1 MPKVYHTDGM
11 PISAVARGDS
21 LSKPIDHVGA
31 LSAEIGTRGTATH
44 GEEQGAHYAAQ
55 VLQNLGYQVEEQ
67 AFRTVPTFSWAY
79 LILYL
84 LPALALAVS
93 FVSRQAAAVLAV
105 LAALAFFLELNT
117 VEVVNR
123 LLPKRQS
130 RNVLAHRPPLAASPK
145 RKVVLVAHID
155 TSKAALNFS
164 PQLVKGFRSSFLL
177 MVLSMAAVAV
187 LALLRFWLSTPILLW
202 LQLPFVLYLLVTAGF
217 LLHRENWN
225 RYTEGA
231 NDNASGVGIV
241 LSLAE
246 QMRRQA
252 PNLDLWCLITGAEEA
267 GTFGMIRFLQ
277 AQGRDFRDAYF
288 LNLDNVGAGTFHFM
302 SGEGMFPTWK
312 SSAPLLELCRQVRDE
327 HPDLGVKQG
336 VYNLM
341 STDALPALARGY
353 RAISFLAVDEAGL
366 LPNWHWLSDTY
377 ENVTEC
383 TLNQGQ
389 QFVAHVL
396 ERLDQQA

>member
-1 MPKVYHTDGM
+1 M
-11 PISAVARGDS
+11 
-21 LSKPIDHVGA
+21 SKPIDHVGA

-55 VLQNLGYQVEEQ
+55 VLQSLGYQVEEQ
-67 AFRTVPTFSWAY
+67 VFRTVPTFSWVY
-79 LILYL
+79 LVLYL
-84 LPALALAVS
+84 LPAVALATS
-93 FVSRQAAAVLAV
+93 FFSRPTAAIIAV
-105 LAALAFFLELNT
+105 LAAVVFFLELNT
-117 VEVVNR
+117 VEVVSR
-123 LLPKRQS
+123 LLPKQQS
-130 RNVLAHRPPLAASPK
+130 RNVVAHRPALCESPK
-145 RKVVLVAHID
+145 RQVVLVAHVD

-164 PQLVKGFRSSFLL
+164 PQMVKGFRTSFLL
-177 MVLSMAAVAV
+177 MVLSMAAVAI
-187 LALLRFWLSTPILLW
+187 LALLRFWLFTPILLW

-241 LSLAE
+241 LALAE

-267 GTFGMIRFLQ
+267 GTFGMIRFLEQ
-277 AQGRDFRDAYF
+277 RGRDFRDAHF

-312 SSAPLLELCRQVRDE
+312 SAAPLLELCQQVRDE
-327 HPDLGVKQG
+327 HPELGVKQG

-353 RAISFLAVDEAGL
+353 RAISFLAVDEVGL

-377 ENVTEC
+377 ENVEEG

-389 QFVAHVL
+389 QFVAHL
-396 ERLDQQA
+396 MQRLDQQA

>member
-1 MPKVYHTDGM
+1 MN
-11 PISAVARGDS
+11 
-21 LSKPIDHVGA
+21 KPIDHVGA

-44 GEEQGAHYAAQ
+44 GEEQGSHYAAQ

-67 AFRTVPTFSWAY
+67 TFRTVPTFSWVY

-84 LPALALAVS
+84 LPTLALAVS
-93 FVSRQAAAVLAV
+93 FFSRSAAAIVAV
-105 LAALAFFLELNT
+105 LAAVVFFLELNT
-117 VEVVNR
+117 VEVISR
-123 LLPKRQS
+123 LLPKRES
-130 RNVLAHRPPLAASPK
+130 RNVVAHRPAMSETP
-145 RKVVLVAHID
+145 RQKVVLVAHID

-164 PQLVKGFRSSFLL
+164 PQMVKGFRTSFLL
-177 MVLSMAAVAV
+177 MVLSMVAVAA
-187 LALLRFWLSTPILLW
+187 LSLLRFWLSSPILLW

-246 QMRRQA
+246 QMRMKV
-252 PNLDLWCLITGAEEA
+252 PGLDLWCLITGAEEA
-267 GTFGMIRFLQ
+267 GTFGMIRFLER
-277 AQGRDFRDAYF
+277 QGQDFRDAYF

-302 SGEGMFPTWK
+302 SGEGMFPSWK
-312 SSAPLLELCRQVRDE
+312 SSAPLLQLCRQVRDE
-327 HPDLGVKQG
+327 HPDLGVQQG

-377 ENVTEC
+377 ENVDEC
-383 TLNQGQ
+383 TLTQGQ
-389 QFVAHVL
+389 QFVTHLL
-396 ERLDQQA
+396 ERLAQPQ

>member
-1 MPKVYHTDGM
+1 M
-11 PISAVARGDS
+11 
-21 LSKPIDHVGA
+21 SKPIDHVGA

-55 VLQNLGYQVEEQ
+55 VLQSLGYQVEEQ
-67 AFRTVPTFSWAY
+67 TFRTLPTFSWVY
-79 LILYL
+79 LLLYL
-84 LPALALAVS
+84 LPAMALGIS
-93 FVSRQAAAVLAV
+93 FVSRPAAAVIAL
-105 LAALAFFLELNT
+105 LAAVVFFLELNT
-117 VEVVNR
+117 VEVLSR

-130 RNVLAHRPPLAASPK
+130 RNVVAHRPSSGESPK
-145 RKVVLVAHID
+145 RRVVLVAHID

-164 PQLVKGFRSSFLL
+164 PQMVKGFRTSFLL
-177 MVLSMAAVAV
+177 MVTSMAAVAV
-187 LALLRFWLSTPILLW
+187 LALLRFWLSTPLLLW

-241 LSLAE
+241 LALAE

-267 GTFGMIRFLQ
+267 GTFGMIRFLEQ
-277 AQGRDFRDAYF
+277 RGQDFRDAYF

-312 SSAPLLELCRQVRDE
+312 SSAPLLKLCQRVRDE
-327 HPDLGVKQG
+327 HPELGVKQG

-353 RAISFLAVDEAGL
+353 SAISFLAVDEAGL

-377 ENVTEC
+377 ENVDEC

-389 QFVAHVL
+389 QFVAHL
-396 ERLDQQA
+396 LQLMDQQG